1 MNKTILLTCATVFG
15 IAGGYIPFLWGD
27 TNLLGGWSI
36 LTGMIGGIFG
46 IWVGVLIS
54 RRIS

>member
-1 MNKTILLTCATVFG
+1 MNKTVLIVFATIFS

-36 LTGMIGGIFG
+36 FTGTIGGIFG

-54 RRIS
+54 RRMG